1 VLPLRGE
8 RSSGRGTG
16 LGSGL
21 GVGIGFGEG
30 VGTGAGVGLGDG
42 VGVGL
47 CARGEA
53 IAVMRASGSGQL
65 AVTAPTVPRGRPL
78 TARHA
83 RFCSRQ
89 ALALA
94 SRVRRW
100 PEQQTRGI
108 IMLDS

>member
-1 VLPLRGE
+1 METQRGLSDSCRQSEATTARPVLPLCGD

-21 GVGIGFGEG
+21 GVGIGLGEG
-30 VGTGAGVGLGDG
+30 IGTGAGVGLGDG

-65 AVTAPTVPRGRPL
+65 AVTAPTVPRRCPL
-78 TARHA
+78 TARRA
-83 RFCSRQ
+83 RCCS
-89 ALALA
+89 
-94 SRVRRW
+94 
-100 PEQQTRGI
+100 
-108 IMLDS
+108 